1 MLLIR
6 KTNNAAVDNQL
17 LRRLAVKQCSSY
29 PHRPFLRRP
38 RLQPGLLGRTSR
50 GSRDLQTHTFC
61 SSGPSRSHDNPLGLP
76 AQQAG
81 LPRSGSPPS
90 STSPARSRP
99 NEIFRMSGKYSWWLV
114 ARVAL
119 GRVPQS
125 GDRDQKSSALNV
137 GLLDLD
143 IFGPSVPKL
152 MGLDEGLSP
161 ELTDQNALVPL
172 RNHGISCMSIGF
184 LIPPSESPDSVVAW
198 RGMMVM
204 KAVQQL
210 LFDVD
215 WRGRAGEEEGPG
227 LDILVI
233 DMPPG
238 TGDVALSLGQLVNIH
253 GAVIVTTPQDIA
265 LIDVTKGV
273 NMFRKLNIPII
284 GSVLNMS
291 SFKCTKCETKHE
303 IFGPMTSFKR
313 VLERNNIELLG
324 QVPLDLQISKSS
336 DAGQPISISKRP
348 SLEHPEPPDANTPT
362 SASFDDSPFIEISIS
377 RMSRPSA
384 PIDLLCPFTK
394 KDDSL

>member
-1 MLLIR
+1 MLKLP
-6 KTNNAAVDNQL
+6 
-17 LRRLAVKQCSSY
+17 SSA
-29 PHRPFLRRP
+29 FLRRP

-81 LPRSGSPPS
+81 LPRSGSPPKLNIS
-90 STSPARSRP
+90 RSLPTKRDIP
-99 NEIFRMSGKYSWWLV
+99 NVRKVLVVASGKGGVGKSTV
-114 ARVAL
+114 AVNLAIAIRN
-119 GRVPQS
+119 Q
-125 GDRDQKSSALNV
+125 SALNV

-313 VLERNNIELLG
+313 VLERNNVELLG

-348 SLEHPEPPDANTPT
+348 PPEHPEPPDANTPT
-362 SASFDDSPFIEISIS
+362 SASFDDSPFIEIS
-377 RMSRPSA
+377 RKCL
-384 PIDLLCPFTK
+384 DHLLR
-394 KDDSL
+394 